1 MSPPGLVAGLS
12 GEGTLALGAGSVQA
26 LNPEPL
32 RRVAATAAKRIKA
45 NKEQIAAEARAV
57 REKVTTGLYKYAPA
71 QFPFEVKNGTLRFTP
86 TMLSG
91 AGAETKV
98 NAYVEL
104 ASLKLDSEWEISLVG
119 KNKNVPAV
127 SIVFAGTLSDAG
139 QIAPAI
145 DTAAIEAYLTMRRMQ
160 EDVERLETLDVTGRT
175 PPPPAEPEP
184 VEETPQAEDAIPTPL
199 PAAKPAEIAEPAAPA
214 APPKIMPM
222 PDEIASPAPP
232 AAPSQTMPMPDETA
246 APVLPV
252 PSADTAS
259 PEDVPTLE
267 DQATSVIEDQTTPTT
282 AEVPAEDAPVVRS
295 SPRRSPKREAPDAWK
310 KGIGI
315 FGG

>member
-1 MSPPGLVAGLS
+1 
-12 GEGTLALGAGSVQA
+12 
-26 LNPEPL
+26 
-32 RRVAATAAKRIKA
+32 
-45 NKEQIAAEARAV
+45 
-57 REKVTTGLYKYAPA
+57 
-71 QFPFEVKNGTLRFTP
+71 F
-86 TMLSG
+86 
-91 AGAETKV
+91 
-98 NAYVEL
+98 
-104 ASLKLDSEWEISLVG
+104 
-119 KNKNVPAV
+119 
-127 SIVFAGTLSDAG
+127 
-139 QIAPAI
+139 
-145 DTAAIEAYLTMRRMQ
+145 
-160 EDVERLETLDVTGRT
+160 ETLDVTGRT